1 MIVIHLQNMKK
12 ALLLSFYLCLLSGVS
27 FAQTDSTSSITVTGY
42 IDCYY
47 AYNFTE
53 PTSNNIPFAYNHNR
67 HNEFNVNNVV
77 VGLKYSNRRLR
88 SNLLLHAGT
97 YVKANYAAEP
107 TLLQFINEA
116 SVGVKLSKK
125 IWLDAGI
132 MPSHIGMETA
142 ISKDNWTLTRS
153 LCAENSPYYET
164 GAKLSFVPNSKLSL
178 AFLVLNGWQNI
189 EEKNS
194 NKAVGT
200 QVQFVPTKKWLI
212 NYSTFLGEG
221 KNLPDSLQVLRHF
234 HDVYF
239 TWLISDKL
247 AIASVFDFGYE
258 QKSKTDKS
266 FAGWYT
272 PALLVR
278 CKLTKQWNTC
288 LRAEYFNDQNRIIGI
303 NNEVT
308 GFSLNLDYAP
318 MENAL
323 IRIEGKTFPTRD
335 TQGNFAPD
343 SFVNS
348 TFSLSFALGF

>member
-1 MIVIHLQNMKK
+1 MFLKIKFSLSI
-12 ALLLSFYLCLLSGVS
+12 LLLSNFV
-27 FAQTDSTSSITVTGY
+27 FAQTDSASSITVTGY

-53 PTSNNIPFAYNHNR
+53 PASKNIPFAYNHNR

-97 YVKANYAAEP
+97 YVKTNYAAEP

-132 MPSHIGMETA
+132 MPSHIGLETA

-164 GAKLSFVPNSKLSL
+164 GAKLSFIANSKWSI
-178 AFLVLNGWQNI
+178 AALVLNGWQNI

-212 NYSTFLGEG
+212 NYSTFFGEG

-258 QKSKTDKS
+258 QKSTTDKS

-278 CKLTKQWNTC
+278 YKLTKQWNTC
-288 LRAEYFNDQNRIIGI
+288 LRAEYFNDQSRIIGI

-335 TQGNFAPD
+335 VNGKLDD
-343 SFVNS
+343 SSFKNS
-348 TFSLSFALGF
+348 TASVSFAISF

>member
-1 MIVIHLQNMKK
+1 MFLKLKNILFI
-12 ALLLSFYLCLLSGVS
+12 LLVNASA
-27 FAQTDSTSSITVTGY
+27 FAQTDSTSSIIVSGY
-42 IDCYY
+42 VDCYY

-53 PTSNNIPFAYNHNR
+53 PASKNIPFAYNHNR
-67 HNEFNVNNVV
+67 HNEVNINNVV
-77 VGLKYSNRRLR
+77 VGLKYSNHRLR

-97 YVKANYAAEP
+97 YVRSNYAAEP
-107 TLLQFINEA
+107 SLLQFINEA

-142 ISKDNWTLTRS
+142 ISKDNWILTRS

-164 GAKLSFVPNSKLSL
+164 GAKLSFMPNSKWSV
-178 AFLVLNGWQNI
+178 AALVLNGWQNI
-189 EEKNS
+189 EEKNR
-194 NKAVGT
+194 NKAIGT
-200 QVQFVPTKKWLI
+200 QVQFMPNKKWLI
-212 NYSTFLGEG
+212 NYSTFFGEG

-258 QKSKTDKS
+258 QKSTSDKS

-272 PALLVR
+272 PALFIR
-278 CKLTKQWNTC
+278 YKLAKQWNAC
-288 LRAEYFNDQNRIIGI
+288 VRAEYFNDQNRIIGI
-303 NNEVT
+303 NTEVA

-318 MENAL
+318 MENAF
-323 IRIEGKTFPTRD
+323 IRIEGKTFPMRD
-335 TQGNFAPD
+335 SQGNFTPD

-348 TFSLSFALGF
+348 TLSLSFALGF

>member
-1 MIVIHLQNMKK
+1 
-12 ALLLSFYLCLLSGVS
+12 
-27 FAQTDSTSSITVTGY
+27 
-42 IDCYY
+42 
-47 AYNFTE
+47 
-53 PTSNNIPFAYNHNR
+53 
-67 HNEFNVNNVV
+67 
-77 VGLKYSNRRLR
+77 
-88 SNLLLHAGT
+88 LHAGT

-116 SVGVKLSKK
+116 SVGVKLTKK

-132 MPSHIGMETA
+132 MPSHIGLETA

-164 GAKLSFVPNSKLSL
+164 GAKLTFLPSNKLTIA
-178 AFLVLNGWQNI
+178 AFVLNGWQNI
-189 EEKNS
+189 EEKNR

-200 QVQFVPTKKWLI
+200 QVQFIPNKKWLI
-212 NYSTFLGEG
+212 NYSTFFGEG

-247 AIASVFDFGYE
+247 TLASVFDFGYE
-258 QKSKTDKS
+258 QKSTTDKS

-278 CKLTKQWNTC
+278 YKIKKQWTTC

-303 NNEVT
+303 NSEVA
-308 GFSLNLDYAP
+308 GFSLNIDYAP
-318 MENAL
+318 MDNAL
-323 IRIEGKTFPTRD
+323 LRLEGKTFPTRD
-335 TQGNFAPD
+335 LNGQFDD
-343 SFVNS
+343 SSFKNA
-348 TFSLSFALGF
+348 TLSLSLAISF

>member
-1 MIVIHLQNMKK
+1 MFLKLKSILFI
-12 ALLLSFYLCLLSGVS
+12 LLVNASA
-27 FAQTDSTSSITVTGY
+27 FAQTDSTSSITVSGY
-42 IDCYY
+42 VDCYY

-53 PTSNNIPFAYNHNR
+53 PASKNIPFAYNHNR
-67 HNEFNVNNVV
+67 HNEFNINNVV

-97 YVKANYAAEP
+97 YVRANYAAEP
-107 TLLQFINEA
+107 SLLQFINEA

-132 MPSHIGMETA
+132 MPSHIGLETA

-164 GAKLSFVPNSKLSL
+164 GAKLSFIPNSKWNF
-178 AFLVLNGWQNI
+178 AVLVLNGWQNI
-189 EEKNS
+189 EEKNR

-200 QVQFVPTKKWLI
+200 QVQFVPNKKWFI

-221 KNLPDSLQVLRHF
+221 KNLPDSLQVIRHF

-239 TWLISDKL
+239 TWLISEKL
-247 AIASVFDFGYE
+247 AFASVFDFGYE
-258 QKSKTDKS
+258 QKSTTDKS

-278 CKLTKQWNTC
+278 YKLTKQWNTC

-303 NNEVT
+303 NTEVA

-323 IRIEGKTFPTRD
+323 IRVEGKMFPVRD
-335 TQGNFAPD
+335 LAG
-343 SFVNS
+343 SFDNTSFQNS
-348 TFSLSFALGF
+348 TLSMSFALSF

>member
-1 MIVIHLQNMKK
+1 MFLKLK
-12 ALLLSFYLCLLSGVS
+12 FTLFSFLIAVCG
-27 FAQTDSTSSITVTGY
+27 FAQTDSTSTIIISGY

-53 PTSNNIPFAYNHNR
+53 PGTKNMPFAYNHNR
-67 HNEFNVNNVV
+67 HNEFNVNNVL

-116 SVGVKLSKK
+116 SVGVKLTKK
-125 IWLDAGI
+125 MWLDAGI

-164 GAKLSFVPNSKLSL
+164 GAKLSFIPNSKWSF
-178 AFLVLNGWQNI
+178 AALVLNGWQNI
-189 EEKNS
+189 EEKNN
-194 NKAVGT
+194 NKAIGT
-200 QVQFVPTKKWLI
+200 QVQFVPNKNWLI
-212 NYSTFLGEG
+212 NYSSFLGEG
-221 KNLPDSLQVLRHF
+221 KNLPDSLKIIRHF

-247 AIASVFDFGYE
+247 AFASVFDFGYE
-258 QKSKTDKS
+258 QKSTTDKT

-272 PALLVR
+272 PALFVR
-278 CKLTKQWNTC
+278 YKISKQWNTC
-288 LRAEYFNDQNRIIGI
+288 LRAEYFNNQNRIIGI
-303 NNEVT
+303 NSEVA

-323 IRIEGKTFPTRD
+323 IRIEGKIFPTRG
-335 TQGNFAPD
+335 TQGNFTSH

-348 TFSLSFALGF
+348 TLTFSFAVGF